1 MDTNYQM
8 NQRQYER
15 INKKLYARL
24 SSESLNCRGLIH
36 NVSEGGLLIYSNK
49 EFHQGT
55 IIDIEIFMPDN
66 ETLSLKGIVKRNIEK
81 PDSERK
87 YGLGIE
93 LINKDA
99 TYICFI
105 QKMCANHNKTPEKG
119 VADKNH

>member
-55 IIDIEIFMPDN
+55 MIDIEIFMPDN

-105 QKMCANHNKTPEKG
+105 QKMCANHNKTT
-119 VADKNH
+119 V

>member
-36 NVSEGGLLIYSNK
+36 NVSEAGLFIYSSK
-49 EFHQGT
+49 EFHQGS
-55 IIDIEIFMPDN
+55 IVNIEIFMPDN
-66 ETLSLKGIVKRNIEK
+66 EISVLKGVVKRKFEK
-81 PDSERK
+81 PDSERR

-93 LINKDA
+93 LINKDT

-105 QKMCANHNKTPEKG
+105 QKLCENHNEMPEKR
-119 VADKNH
+119 VADKDH

>member
-36 NVSEGGLLIYSNK
+36 NVSEGGLFIYSSK
-49 EFHQGT
+49 EFHQGS
-55 IIDIEIFMPDN
+55 IVNIEIFMPDN
-66 ETLSLKGIVKRNIEK
+66 EISILKGVVKRNIEK
-81 PDSERK
+81 PDSERR

-99 TYICFI
+99 TYMCFI
-105 QKMCANHNKTPEKG
+105 QKLFANHNETPEQEFT
-119 VADKNH
+119 DKNH